1 MKPDPGSRL
10 KILIVEDNPIDR
22 EYYRRLLLPSF
33 EPRCDFFEEESG
45 EAAVNKFR
53 SIQPDCVLLDYELP
67 DMDGLE
73 FLESIPNDA
82 MESVAIIMITGQGNE
97 NIAVSALK
105 TGVQDYLIKNN
116 LSQESLTR
124 AVENAL
130 DKIHLRKQL
139 ARKTEE
145 LQESNQALER
155 FAYIVAHDLQSPLR
169 TIKGFIEI
177 LDSSL
182 KDRLSEEEKEYFDF
196 IHDGSLRMSRLIDHL
211 LTLSRAG
218 NKPFENEWLPMNM
231 LIDEVL
237 MDLDSVIQKSN
248 ASIEV
253 EQLPEIFGDREQIYR
268 LWLNLISNALKFSG
282 DKPPVIQIGAKEEVC
297 MWRFH
302 IRDNGIGVDPSKLNK
317 IFQPFERLNPQKLY
331 EGSGLGLSICQK
343 IVERHNGKIW
353 GDSAPGKGT
362 VFYITHPITE
372 KES

>member
-1 MKPDPGSRL
+1 MKPDPDSRL

-33 EPRCDFFEEESG
+33 ESRCDFFEEESG
-45 EAAVNKFR
+45 EAAVSKFR

-73 FLESIPNDA
+73 FLDHIPGDAIESI
-82 MESVAIIMITGQGNE
+82 AIIMITGQGNE

-116 LSQESLTR
+116 LTQESLTR

-177 LDSSL
+177 LDSGL
-182 KDRLSEEEKEYFDF
+182 KNRLSEEEKEYFSF
-196 IHDGSLRMSRLIDHL
+196 IHDGSQRMSRLIDHL
-211 LTLSRAG
+211 LALSRAG
-218 NKPFENEWLPMNM
+218 NKPFENEWLPMNL

-237 MDLDSVIQKSN
+237 QDLDSAIQNSD
-248 ASIEV
+248 ATIEM

-268 LWLNLISNALKFSG
+268 LWLNLINNALKFSG
-282 DKPPVIQIGAKEEVC
+282 DKPSVIHIGAKEENC
-297 MWRFH
+297 MWLFH
-302 IRDNGIGVDPSKLNK
+302 IRDEGIGVDPSKLAK
-317 IFQPFERLNPQKLY
+317 IFQPFERLNSQKLY
-331 EGSGLGLSICQK
+331 EGTGLGLSICQK